1 MNLEVYKAIII
12 YDPMCVKYIYFHTY
26 ENSLE
31 GYILNVNSS
40 YLCGWIVDDFF
51 VCLSTLL
58 IFLKR

>member
-1 MNLEVYKAIII
+1 MF
-12 YDPMCVKYIYFHTY
+12 VKCIYFHIY

-40 YLCGWIVDDFF
+40 YLCGWIVGDFF

-58 IFLKR
+58 ILVKRYIFWGEQ

>member
-1 MNLEVYKAIII
+1 MF
-12 YDPMCVKYIYFHTY
+12 VKYIYFHIY

-40 YLCGWIVDDFF
+40 YLCGWIVGDFF

-58 IFLKR
+58 ILLKRYIFWGEQ